1 MSMAFTPEAI
11 QTLTVIVCCFGLLVF
26 SRYPADAILVAGVAL
41 LALLNIITPAEALAG
56 MSNEGMATVAVLFV
70 VARGLAQTG
79 VVGWVSNSLLGRPKN
94 TAVAQFR
101 LMLPVA
107 AMSTM
112 LNNTPVVAMMVPA
125 VTDWAKR
132 NNLNVSQLMMPLSYA
147 AIVGGTCTLVGS
159 STNLVINGM
168 LTTHSSDIGLNMF
181 DLAWVGVPCVFVVIA
196 FTIGFSRWLLPHRGE
211 KDQQLFGDAREY
223 IVEMEVEAESTLT
236 GKTIEQA
243 GLRQLPGMY
252 LVEIDRDGR
261 LITAVSPHEML
272 LAGDHLIFAG
282 DVRSVV
288 DLKNIHG
295 LKVAEKQ
302 VFKLS
307 SGAHSR
313 CLVEVVISRNFP
325 QLGKTIR
332 DMRFRNIYSA
342 AIIAVARDGE
352 RINTKIGDINLKPG
366 DTLLLETHDRFVS
379 QQRYSK
385 NFLLVS
391 EIENSRPVRHEQ
403 RNLAAAIMLAMVITV
418 ALGFLSMFKA
428 AVLAAGLMIITRC
441 VKVQDARE
449 SVNWQVVL
457 VIAASIGLG
466 GALEKTGAATIIAE
480 FLIGLTAN
488 SPSGTLVALFIL
500 TAGFSAVI
508 SNLAA
513 AVLIFPIA
521 IAASQQLG
529 VDILPFAV
537 TLMIAASTCFA
548 TPIGYQ
554 TNLMVYGPG
563 NYHFS
568 DFMKI
573 GLPLTVLVGITTVLV
588 VPMVWPF

>member
-1 MSMAFTPEAI
+1 MAFTPEAL
-11 QTLTVIVCCFGLLVF
+11 LTIAVIALCFGMLIF
-26 SRYPADAILVAGVAL
+26 SRYPADAILVGGVAL
-41 LALLNIITPAEALAG
+41 LTLLGVLTADEALIG

-79 VVGWVSNSLLGRPKN
+79 VVDWVSQRMLGRPKN
-94 TAVAQFR
+94 TASAQLR

-107 AMSTM
+107 TMSTI

-132 NNLNVSQLMMPLSYA
+132 NNLSVSQLMIPLSYA
-147 AIVGGTCTLVGS
+147 AIIGGTCTLVGT

-168 LTTHSSDIGLNMF
+168 LKSHGHEVGLAMF
-181 DLAWVGVPCVFVVIA
+181 ELAWVGLPCVLVVVL
-196 FTIGFSRWLLPHRGE
+196 FTIGFSRWLLPHRNKGE
-211 KDQQLFGDAREY
+211 QKVFEDARQY
-223 IVEMEVEAESTLT
+223 IVEMEVEQNSSLDR
-236 GKTIEQA
+236 KTIEQA

-252 LVEIDRDGR
+252 LVEINRNGR
-261 LITAVSPHEML
+261 LLSAVSPQEML

-302 VFKLS
+302 VFKL
-307 SGAHSR
+307 GDPAHSR

-325 QLGKTIR
+325 QLGKTVR
-332 DMRFRNIYSA
+332 DMRFRNNYSA

-352 RINTKIGDINLKPG
+352 RIKTKIGDIYLRPG
-366 DTLLLETHDRFVS
+366 DTLLLETNDQFVS

-403 RNLAAAIMLAMVITV
+403 RNLAAGIMVVMVLAVT
-418 ALGFLSMFKA
+418 LGWLSMFKA
-428 AVLAAGLMIITRC
+428 AMLAAGVMLITRC
-441 VKVQDARE
+441 IKVQDARE

-457 VIAASIGLG
+457 VIAASISLG
-466 GALEKTGAATIIAE
+466 GALEKTGAATVIAE
-480 FLIGLTAN
+480 AMVSLAGNSPGAVLTAVFVM
-488 SPSGTLVALFIL
+488 TAL
-500 TAGFSAVI
+500 FSAVI

-513 AVLIFPIA
+513 AVLVFPIA
-521 IAASQQLG
+521 VAASQQLN
-529 VDILPFAV
+529 VDLLPFAI
-537 TLMIAASTCFA
+537 TLMLAASACFA

-563 NYHFS
+563 NYRFT
-568 DFMKI
+568 DFIKI
-573 GLPLTVLVGITTVLV
+573 GLPLTVLVGITTVLI
-588 VPMVWPF
+588 VPIVWPF

>member
-1 MSMAFTPEAI
+1 MALTPEAI
-11 QTLTVIVCCFGLLVF
+11 QTLAVIAFCFGLLVF

-41 LALLNIITPAEALAG
+41 LTLLNIITPAEALIG

-94 TAVAQFR
+94 IATAQFR

-107 AMSTM
+107 ALSTM

-132 NNLNVSQLMMPLSYA
+132 NNLSVSQLMMPLSYA

-168 LTTHSSDIGLNMF
+168 LTTHSGDSGLSMF
-181 DLAWVGVPCVFVVIA
+181 DLAWVGIPCVIVVVA

-211 KDQQLFGDAREY
+211 KDQQVFGDAREY
-223 IVEMEVEAESTLT
+223 IVEMEVEADSPLV
-236 GKTIEQA
+236 GKSIEEA
-243 GLRQLPGMY
+243 GLRQLPGMF

-261 LITAVSPHEML
+261 LMTAVSPNEML

-302 VFKLS
+302 VFKLN
-307 SGAHSR
+307 SGAHAR

-325 QLGKTIR
+325 QLGKSIK

-352 RINTKIGDINLKPG
+352 RIKTKIGDIYLKPG
-366 DTLLLETHDRFVS
+366 DTLLLETHDQFVG

-418 ALGFLSMFKA
+418 ALGILSMFKA
-428 AVLAAGLMIITRC
+428 ALLAAGLMIITRC

-449 SVNWQVVL
+449 SVNWQVIL

-466 GALEKTGAATIIAE
+466 GALEKTGAATVIAE
-480 FLIGLTAN
+480 GLIGIAAH
-488 SPSGTLVALFIL
+488 SPTVTLVALFVL

-529 VDILPFAV
+529 VDLLPFAV

-573 GLPLTVLVGITTVLV
+573 GLPLTIMVGITTVLV
-588 VPMVWPF
+588 VPVIWPF